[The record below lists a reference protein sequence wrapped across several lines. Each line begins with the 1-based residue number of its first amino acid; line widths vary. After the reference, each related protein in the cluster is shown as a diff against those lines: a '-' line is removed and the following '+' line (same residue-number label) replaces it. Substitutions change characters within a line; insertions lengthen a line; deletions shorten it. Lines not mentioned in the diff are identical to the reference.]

1 MFAVKLAGAGVA
13 GSVLQRRGQLIDGQ
27 IARGHRGRVRLDANG
42 GLSAIDGDLAHAREN
57 ANALADLRIGV
68 VEELALRRSEE
79 HTSELQSRRD
89 LVCRLPL
96 EKKTDDDCQTGV
108 TMHTKSK
115 QHRNR

>member
-68 VEELALRRSEE
+68 VEELARVALS
-79 HTSELQSRRD
+79 
-89 LVCRLPL
+89 LVIPTYMMGWSFGLVL
-96 EKKTDDDCQTGV
+96 VKVGGLG
-108 TMHTKSK
+108 KS
-115 QHRNR
+115 